1 MKYIFCGDRQI
12 SVNIQNFLISQGYP
26 PTLLIVVDTKNST
39 HSTELIENSGLS
51 SDKVI
56 YSSQLNEESS
66 INIIRQSAP
75 DYIIGIHFP
84 EIISNEILGIPKIGF
99 LNLHPAYLPY
109 NKGWHTPTWAII
121 DNTPYGATLH
131 FMSEKLDGGDII
143 KQARVDVLQND
154 TADTLYAKVLKLE
167 EELFV
172 KTFMDLISLNPLRI
186 PQTEKGT
193 SHNKKDIETIREL
206 KLNEEYKVSVLIDR
220 LRALTTNN
228 INEAAYFVKDG
239 SKYLI
244 QIRIEKQMP

>member
-99 LNLHPAYLPY
+99 LNLHPAYLSN
-109 NKGWHTPTWAII
+109 NKGWHSPTLAII
-121 DNTPYGATLH
+121 DNTPY
-131 FMSEKLDGGDII
+131 
-143 KQARVDVLQND
+143 
-154 TADTLYAKVLKLE
+154 
-167 EELFV
+167 
-172 KTFMDLISLNPLRI
+172 
-186 PQTEKGT
+186 
-193 SHNKKDIETIREL
+193 
-206 KLNEEYKVSVLIDR
+206 
-220 LRALTTNN
+220 
-228 INEAAYFVKDG
+228 
-239 SKYLI
+239 
-244 QIRIEKQMP
+244 

>member
-1 MKYIFCGDRQI
+1 
-12 SVNIQNFLISQGYP
+12 
-26 PTLLIVVDTKNST
+26 
-39 HSTELIENSGLS
+39 
-51 SDKVI
+51 
-56 YSSQLNEESS
+56 
-66 INIIRQSAP
+66 
-75 DYIIGIHFP
+75 
-84 EIISNEILGIPKIGF
+84 
-99 LNLHPAYLPY
+99 
-109 NKGWHTPTWAII
+109 
-121 DNTPYGATLH
+121 
-131 FMSEKLDGGDII
+131 MSEKLDGGDII